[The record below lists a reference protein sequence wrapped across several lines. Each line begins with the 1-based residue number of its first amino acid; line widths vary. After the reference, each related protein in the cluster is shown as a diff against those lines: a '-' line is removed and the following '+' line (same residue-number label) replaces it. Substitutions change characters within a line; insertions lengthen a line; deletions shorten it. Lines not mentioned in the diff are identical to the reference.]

1 MRLITGLVLLLIGL
15 SANAAG
21 WQESF
26 LKDQK
31 QIGDIN
37 GQPVWICTYSVGFG
51 DDFRIRVR
59 MNEWSCPVSIKY
71 NVELNKWRK

>member
-1 MRLITGLVLLLIGL
+1 MKFIIGL
-15 SANAAG
+15 SFLLTAMTVNAAG

-37 GQPVWICTYSVGFG
+37 GQPVLICTYSVGFG

-59 MNEWSCPVSIKY
+59 MNEWACPVNIKY